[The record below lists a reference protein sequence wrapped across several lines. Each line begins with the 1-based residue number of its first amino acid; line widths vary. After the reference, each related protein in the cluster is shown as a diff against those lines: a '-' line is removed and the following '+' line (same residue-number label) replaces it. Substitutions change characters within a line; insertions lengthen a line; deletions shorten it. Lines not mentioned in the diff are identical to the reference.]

1 MIRPGA
7 MPEARPPGQRGLLW
21 PPQCSFANGSEP
33 MPEREYGQLR
43 VLVANQLP
51 ERAEAVSQ
59 IARSLGH
66 EVVALELDV
75 DKVGEVTRREHPD
88 VALVGLGESSTHA
101 LELIEQIV
109 HDAACPVILVL
120 DAKDPEFVNEAAK
133 RGIFAPLVDG
143 EANELQSALDIVL
156 RRLAEFHN
164 LEGAFGRRAI
174 IERAKG
180 ILMAVHG
187 IDEQQEFELLR
198 THSQRDGRKLIEI
211 AEAVTQTHRLLNPS
225 PPPHRR
231 DAQNATR
238 LARRA
243 GGRAH
248 AVAAACQL
256 LPRMTTKNGAF
267 ETSRT
272 PCSSVSSCRLD
283 RRGADWPR

>member
-1 MIRPGA
+1 MA
-7 MPEARPPGQRGLLW
+7 
-21 PPQCSFANGSEP
+21 S
-33 MPEREYGQLR
+33 
-43 VLVANQLP
+43 
-51 ERAEAVSQ
+51 AVESRNVQ
-59 IARSLGH
+59 PLKSTSTAPAPSPF
-66 EVVALELDV
+66 ALELDV

-133 RGIFAPLVDG
+133 RGIFAHLVDG

-211 AEAVTQTHRLLNPS
+211 AEAVTQTH
-225 PPPHRR
+225 
-231 DAQNATR
+231 
-238 LARRA
+238 
-243 GGRAH
+243 
-248 AVAAACQL
+248 
-256 LPRMTTKNGAF
+256 
-267 ETSRT
+267 
-272 PCSSVSSCRLD
+272 
-283 RRGADWPR
+283 